1 LVSWGHIWKLN
12 LTRHQVLSPP
22 IFVDDIGLTLKA
34 IAEWMVVT
42 EWAASKMRQTAKAL
56 YASDG
61 DFRRTIDQIRIA
73 LS

>member
-1 LVSWGHIWKLN
+1 MG
-12 LTRHQVLSPP
+12 
-22 IFVDDIGLTLKA
+22 
-34 IAEWMVVT
+34 VT

-61 DFRRTIDQIRIA
+61 DGDGDGDFRRSIDQIRAA